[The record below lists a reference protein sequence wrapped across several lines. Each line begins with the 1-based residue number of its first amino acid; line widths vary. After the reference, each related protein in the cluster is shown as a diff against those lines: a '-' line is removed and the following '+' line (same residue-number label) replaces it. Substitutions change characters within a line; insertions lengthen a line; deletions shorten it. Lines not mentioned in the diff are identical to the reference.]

1 MYFTSIL
8 TTCKS
13 GNCKSE
19 KWTEISNHKA
29 GGPWLR
35 LWQWIVAALLPCLP
49 TLGMAAGD
57 KLELKSTTGW
67 DLTKLGE
74 FDCSALSQNTFKSHS
89 CCERWGIAA
98 LWLCILSFFLSKQED
113 PRTKSP
119 LQVSFSFPQTE
130 PVLLHFHTPNWGN
143 SFINHIWRANDK
155 F

>member
-1 MYFTSIL
+1 ML

-35 LWQWIVAALLPCLP
+35 LWQGIVAALLPCLP

-57 KLELKSTTGW
+57 KLELKSTTAW
-67 DLTKLGE
+67 YLTRLRE
-74 FDCSALSQNTFKSHS
+74 FGCNALDQNTLKSHS
-89 CCERWGIAA
+89 YCERWGIVT
-98 LWLCILSFFLSKQED
+98 LWVCILSFFLSKQDE

-119 LQVSFSFPQTE
+119 LQVSSSFPQTE
-130 PVLLHFHTPNWGN
+130 PVLLHFHTPNSGN
-143 SFINHIWRANDK
+143 RFINRICRANHK
-155 F
+155 L